1 MKNSKENKTISKTKQ
16 NVIQNFEHKKYHSQ
30 NYPSNNFLFVLIM
43 FIDHENIDNKPKIMI
58 LLCTVQKLWP
68 FSLCPNMVI

>member
-30 NYPSNNFLFVLIM
+30 KKQHKKNQT
-43 FIDHENIDNKPKIMI
+43 K
-58 LLCTVQKLWP
+58 Q
-68 FSLCPNMVI
+68 